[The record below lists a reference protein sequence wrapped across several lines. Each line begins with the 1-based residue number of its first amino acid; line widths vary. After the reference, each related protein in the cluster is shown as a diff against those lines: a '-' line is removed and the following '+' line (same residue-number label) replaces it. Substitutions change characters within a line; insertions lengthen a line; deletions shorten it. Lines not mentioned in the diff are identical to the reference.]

1 MAIGPERKYMTA
13 AQASVADIDVGLRRY
28 MLRVYNYMAG
38 GVALTGV
45 VAYAFQLVLVG
56 NPDLLHLVFGTPLRY
71 VVIFAPFLF
80 SLFFSARI
88 NTMSAATAQA
98 LFWVFASVMGLSL
111 ASIFL
116 VFTTQSLATTFFISA
131 GMFAGMSLYGY
142 TTKRDISSWG
152 SFLAMGFWGI
162 FLALIVN
169 MFLQSSA
176 LSFAVSVIGV
186 FVFAG
191 LTAYYNQ
198 QIKEMYLESD
208 VGEVMAKKAIIGAYV
223 LYVSFINLFVMMLRL
238 FGVVRSN

>member
-13 AQASVADIDVGLRRY
+13 AQASVADVDVGLRQY

-45 VAYAFQLVLVG
+45 VAYAFHLVLIG
-56 NPDLLHLVFGTPLRY
+56 NPDLIRLIYGTPLQY

-80 SLFFSARI
+80 SLFFSAR
-88 NTMSAATAQA
+88 MHAMAAATAQA

-116 VFTTQSLATTFFISA
+116 VFTMESIAQTFFIAA

-142 TTKRDISSWG
+142 TTKRDLSGWG
-152 SFLAMGFWGI
+152 SFLVMGFWGI

-169 MFLQSSA
+169 LFLQSSA
-176 LSFAVSVIGV
+176 LGFAVSVIGV

-208 VGEVMAKKAIIGAYV
+208 VGEVMAKKAIIGAYI
-223 LYVSFINLFVMMLRL
+223 LYVSFINLFIMLLRL
-238 FGVVRSN
+238 FGVARSD

>member
-13 AQASVADIDVGLRRY
+13 AQASVADIDVGLRQY

-38 GVALTGV
+38 GVALTGL
-45 VAYAFQLVLVG
+45 VAYAFHLVLLG
-56 NPDLLHLVFGTPLRY
+56 NPDLLRLVYGTPLKY

-88 NTMSAATAQA
+88 QAMSAATAQA

-116 VFTTQSLATTFFISA
+116 VFTMQSLATTFFIAA

-142 TTKRDISSWG
+142 TTKRDISGWG

-169 MFLQSSA
+169 LFLQSSA
-176 LSFAVSVIGV
+176 LGFAVSVIGV

-191 LTAYYNQ
+191 MTAYYNQ

-208 VGEVMAKKAIIGAYV
+208 VGEVMAKKAIIGAYM
-223 LYVSFINLFVMMLRL
+223 LYVSFINLFVMLLRL
-238 FGVVRSN
+238 FGAVRSN

>member
-13 AQASVADIDVGLRRY
+13 AQAGVADIDVGLRQY

-45 VAYAFQLVLVG
+45 VAYAFHLVLLG
-56 NPDLLHLVFGTPLRY
+56 NPDLLHLVFGTPLRF

-88 NTMSAATAQA
+88 TTMSAATAQT

-116 VFTTQSLATTFFISA
+116 VFTVQSLATTFFITA

-169 MFLQSSA
+169 MFLQSSG
-176 LSFAVSVIGV
+176 LGFAVSVIGV
-186 FVFAG
+186 IVFAG
-191 LTAYYNQ
+191 MTAYYNQ

-208 VGEVMAKKAIIGAYV
+208 LGEVMAKKAIIGAYV

-238 FGVVRSN
+238 FGVARSN

>member
-13 AQASVADIDVGLRRY
+13 AQASVADIDVGLRQY

-45 VAYAFQLVLVG
+45 VAYAFQLVLAG
-56 NPDLLHLVFGTPLRY
+56 NPDLIHLIYGTPLKY
-71 VVIFAPFLF
+71 VVMFAPFLF

-88 NTMSAATAQA
+88 NAMSAATAQT
-98 LFWVFASVMGLSL
+98 LFWVFAGVMGLSL

-131 GMFAGMSLYGY
+131 GMFAGTSLYGY

-152 SFLAMGFWGI
+152 I

-169 MFLQSSA
+169 LFLQSSA
-176 LSFAVSVIGV
+176 LSFAASVIGV

-223 LYVSFINLFVMMLRL
+223 LYVSFINLFVMLLRL

>member
-1 MAIGPERKYMTA
+1 MAIGPERNYMTR
-13 AQASVADIDVGLRRY
+13 AQAGVADIDVGLRQY

-45 VAYAFQLVLVG
+45 VAYAFHLVLLG
-56 NPDLLHLVFGTPLRY
+56 NPELIKLIYGTPLKY
-71 VVIFAPFLF
+71 LVMFAPFLF
-80 SLFFSARI
+80 SLFFSMRI
-88 NTMSAATAQA
+88 NTMTAATAQT

-116 VFTTQSLATTFFISA
+116 VFTMESIAQTFFIA
-131 GMFAGMSLYGY
+131 AAMFAGMSLYGY
-142 TTKRDISSWG
+142 TTKRDLSSWG
-152 SFLAMGFWGI
+152 SFLIMGFWGI

-176 LSFAVSVIGV
+176 LGFAVSVIGV
-186 FVFAG
+186 LVFAG

-208 VGEVMAKKAIIGAYV
+208 IGEVLAKKAIVGAYI
-223 LYVSFINLFVMMLRL
+223 LYVNFINMFIMLLRL
-238 FGVVRSN
+238 FGAVRSN

>member
-1 MAIGPERKYMTA
+1 MAIGPDRTYLTR
-13 AQASVADIDVGLRRY
+13 AQTGAADIDVGLRQY

-38 GVALTGV
+38 GVALTGI
-45 VAYAFQLVLVG
+45 VAYAFHLVLLS
-56 NPDLLHLVFGTPLRY
+56 NPGLIQVIYGTPLKY

-80 SLFFSARI
+80 SLFFSARMHA
-88 NTMSAATAQA
+88 MSAATAQA

-116 VFTTQSLATTFFISA
+116 VFTMESIAQTFFIAA

-142 TTKRDISSWG
+142 TTKRDLSGWG

-176 LSFAVSVIGV
+176 VGFAVSVIGV

-223 LYVSFINLFVMMLRL
+223 LYVNFINLFVMLLRI
-238 FGVVRSN
+238 FGAVRSN